1 MSSLVFRNISF
12 SYPGSPIHLLE
23 SVDFGVSEGW
33 TGVIGANGAGKTTV
47 LQLACGGLAP
57 STGIVHRPGQVLYC
71 PQRTD
76 DPMREFSD
84 LLESTDGD
92 SYRLRGQLAIEPDWL
107 ERWDTLSHGERKRAQ
122 IATCLFMVPDLLA
135 VDEPTNHLDRD
146 ARDRVKSAL
155 RQFRGIGLLVSHDR
169 ALLDSLCMHSLFV
182 SPPNA
187 VLRGGGY
194 TTAILELEQE
204 AELAREDR
212 TNARRERKR
221 LEQEAVRRREHL
233 HKAEKKKSL
242 RGVNPRDHDAR
253 AKAYAA
259 RNADSGVK
267 KRLKQMDGR
276 VHRAKAVEST
286 IDVTGRTSLGIGI
299 GGSASKRNTLFSIHS
314 GTLPLGDD
322 RSLLFPDLLMQ
333 PQDRIALIGP
343 NGAGKST
350 LIRHIMTT
358 IDLPPRRVVYIPQE
372 ITAEESA
379 ATLRET
385 KSLARQKLGEVMG
398 WVSQLGSDP
407 HQLLGSL
414 VPSPGEVRKLMLA
427 LRLTEHPFLLVMD
440 EPTNHMDLPSI
451 ECLESALRDY
461 EGGLLLVSHD
471 ERFLSSLAAMTWEIL
486 PEEARLGRQ
495 LLAVKHQS
503 PRSSFVA
510 KELS

>member
-1 MSSLVFRNISF
+1 MASLVFRNISF
-12 SYPGSPIHLLE
+12 SYPGSPTHILE
-23 SVDFGVSEGW
+23 SVDFGVSDGW
-33 TGVIGANGAGKTTV
+33 TGVIGANGAGKTT
-47 LQLACGGLAP
+47 LLKLACGGLAP
-57 STGIVHRPGQVLYC
+57 SAGIVHRPAQVLYC

-92 SYRLRGQLAIEPDWL
+92 SYRLRGQLGIESDWL
-107 ERWDTLSHGERKRAQ
+107 TRWDTLSHGERKRAQ
-122 IATCLFMVPDLLA
+122 IATCLFLMPDLLA
-135 VDEPTNHLDRD
+135 VDEPTNHLDRG
-146 ARDRVKSAL
+146 ARDRVTDAL
-155 RQFRGIGLLVSHDR
+155 RRFSGIGLLVSHDR
-169 ALLDSLCMHSLFV
+169 ALLDSLCTHSLLV

-194 TTAILELEQE
+194 TTAMHELEQE
-204 AELAREDR
+204 AELAREAR

-221 LEQEAVRRREHL
+221 LEQETVRRREHL

-286 IDVTGRTSLGIGI
+286 IDVTGRASLGIGI

-314 GTLPLGDD
+314 GTLPLGDN
-322 RSLLFPDLLMQ
+322 RTLQFPDLLMQ
-333 PQDRIALIGP
+333 PQDRIALVGA

-350 LIRHIMTT
+350 LIRHLMTS
-358 IDLPPRRVVYIPQE
+358 IDLPPSRVVYIPQE

-379 ATLRET
+379 ATLKDT
-385 KSLARQKLGEVMG
+385 KSLASQRLGEVMG

-407 HQLLGSL
+407 YQLLESL

-427 LRLTEHPFLLVMD
+427 LRMTDHPVLLVMD

-451 ECLESALRDY
+451 ECLENALREY
-461 EGGLLLVSHD
+461 VGGLLLVSHD
-471 ERFLSSLAAMTWEIL
+471 ERFLSVLTGLLWDIRSEGCSAFELALHVRTRGSADN
-486 PEEARLGRQ
+486 
-495 LLAVKHQS
+495 QS
-503 PRSSFVA
+503 N
-510 KELS
+510 